1 MTGPSL
7 FTTTVLFLCTILTA
21 LAFLL
26 NLAIVNSNIYFET
39 ELSKSGRSIKLFGW
53 LFALFASAMALSE
66 SIAPR
71 SFDNVLFVV
80 VALIAFGDVFLG
92 IHLLYELDHESP
104 ARNRK
109 LIPKVK
115 HQQRSGNNRGPNK
128 SQAT

>member
-39 ELSKSGRSIKLFGW
+39 DLSKSGRSIKLFGW
-53 LFALFASAMALSE
+53 IFGLFASSMTLTGH
-66 SIAPR
+66 IVPR
-71 SFDNVLFVV
+71 SFDTVMFLVV
-80 VALIAFGDVFLG
+80 MLIAFGDVFLG
-92 IHLLYELDHESP
+92 IHLLYELDHKSP
-104 ARNRK
+104 SRNRK
-109 LIPKVK
+109 LIPKVR
-115 HQQRSGNNRGPNK
+115 HQQRTENGRGPNK